1 MSVFKSLI
9 LAFSIFSRIPMPKA
23 EWNQKNMRYL
33 LACFP
38 LVGAGVG
45 LLLFGWGKFAVS
57 VRLSRMLFACGLT
70 LIPIAVTGGIHIDGF
85 CDTVYAMTNHAAPEK
100 KSELLEEK
108 NISSF
113 SVLSM
118 VSYLLLYFSLCYEII
133 LSNRSLVLLICIHIV
148 SRILCAFSIVM
159 LPSDDNSSALSAFA
173 GSAAK
178 TPVYAILAAMLFAC
192 EVTALAISPLGGC
205 LILLNGAVCFLLLK
219 RMAQRDF
226 KGLHGDMIGFFLQ
239 INELISIAC
248 IIISQKANFI

>member
-23 EWNQKNMRYL
+23 EWTQKNSRYL

-38 LVGAGVG
+38 LVGAAIG
-45 LLLFGWGKFAVS
+45 LLLMGWGKFAVS
-57 VRLSRMLFACGLT
+57 VKLSRMLFACGLT
-70 LIPIAVTGGIHIDGF
+70 LIPIAVTGGIHMEGF
-85 CDTVYAMTNHAAPEK
+85 CAAADAMTSHAAPEK
-100 KSELLEEK
+100 KSELLEQK

-113 SVLSM
+113 SAISIIC
-118 VSYLLLYFSLCYEII
+118 YLLLYFSLCYEIV

-159 LPSDDNSSALSAFA
+159 LPSYDNSSALSAFA
-173 GSAAK
+173 SSTAKSA
-178 TPVYAILAAMLFAC
+178 VCVILVLMLFAC

-219 RMAQRDF
+219 RMAKNDF
-226 KGLHGDMIGFFLQ
+226 KGLHGSMIGYFLQ
-239 INELISIAC
+239 INELISVAC